1 MTVERCHRVWQ
12 HNDLNV
18 TNELTQCGGGGL
30 GVWVFGVEL
39 GLHECIFLYLLEGNL
54 IYGWDMVES
63 SLNDD
68 LYKLYTLIVCQGFT
82 ASGVVR
88 S

>member
-18 TNELTQCGGGGL
+18 TNELTQCGGEGWG
-30 GVWVFGVEL
+30 FGVEL
-39 GLHECIFLYLLEGNL
+39 GLQECIFLYLLEGNL
-54 IYGWDMVES
+54 IYGWNMVES

-68 LYKLYTLIVCQGFT
+68 LYKLYMLYKC
-82 ASGVVR
+82 ASGIYSQR
-88 S
+88 RC